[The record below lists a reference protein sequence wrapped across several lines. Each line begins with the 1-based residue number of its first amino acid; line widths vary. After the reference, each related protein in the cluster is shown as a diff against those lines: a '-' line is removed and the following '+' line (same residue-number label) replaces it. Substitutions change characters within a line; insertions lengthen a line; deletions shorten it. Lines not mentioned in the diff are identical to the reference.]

1 MYEVRQTRLFA
12 KWLDSLTDL
21 AAAERI
27 AQRIARAQS
36 GLLGDVSAVGEG
48 VSEMRIHHGPGYRL
62 YFTMRSGVLV
72 ILLCGGSKRTQD
84 KDIRKA
90 KELARELET

>member
-48 VSEMRIHHGPGYRL
+48 VSEMRIHFGPGYRL

-84 KDIRKA
+84 RDIRKA
-90 KELARELET
+90 KDLARDLET